1 MTHLKVALAVSHLSL
16 TLKENDQASKF
27 LEAAKR
33 ELSQV
38 LASKD
43 KEESWIELSGE
54 DGIAARLDAYL
65 DSKVDM

>member
-1 MTHLKVALAVSHLSL
+1 MTHLKVALVVSHLSL

-65 DSKVDM
+65 DSKVNM